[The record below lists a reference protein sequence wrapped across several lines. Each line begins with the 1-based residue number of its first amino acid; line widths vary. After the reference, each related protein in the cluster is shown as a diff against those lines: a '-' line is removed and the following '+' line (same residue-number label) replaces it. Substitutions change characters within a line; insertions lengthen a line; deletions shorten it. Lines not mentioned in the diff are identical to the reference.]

1 MSTITAV
8 LEPDAD
14 GTLHLPLPEELRH
27 GKVRVEAKVE
37 AAEAPAR
44 SEEQRKMEL
53 LEIVQRVR
61 VRNPFSGLAD
71 PVAWQREMRN
81 DVALPGRE

>member
-1 MSTITAV
+1 
-8 LEPDAD
+8 
-14 GTLHLPLPEELRH
+14 
-27 GKVRVEAKVE
+27 
-37 AAEAPAR
+37 
-44 SEEQRKMEL
+44 MEL

-71 PVAWQREMRN
+71 PVAWQREMRK